1 MAELRPSRGH
11 WLLAAR
17 HLAVPVLVLALPLFL
32 YAGWGAKSWGL
43 CAALWVFN
51 RGLQI
56 AVMRFVLDLP
66 PTAAMGVAGVTF
78 LARAWGTI
86 IALIVGVSIWGQDVA
101 VPAAILF
108 AVLYTIDIAA
118 RGLSWAD
125 SKRLPRGP
133 SA

>member
-1 MAELRPSRGH
+1 MAEARPSRGH

-133 SA
+133 AA